1 MIKASAR
8 RKGAAAFAMVG
19 LLAVLCAGIVSLK
32 LAVERIPRKKI
43 PGASIIYIPSGK
55 YLKFA
60 TFGYSSLVAD
70 LVYIWAIQYYTTYTI
85 VDRFQNL
92 EHIFSI
98 IAELDP
104 RFTDP
109 YEIGALIAVN
119 EAKDL
124 ELAYKILDLGLGKN
138 PDQWIFPFE
147 AGHYAQRARDY
158 ETARKYYEKAM
169 SIPGAPDLAKRLYA
183 AAGFKVM
190 DLEESWK
197 TWLEIYNTAQ
207 DDRTRK
213 IAGKHLYQVKTAMD
227 TNILKEAVQRFRD
240 RYQRLPAALSE
251 LVRFGIVRSL
261 PQDLDGKDYIYD
273 PKTGEITP
281 PSVWW
286 KR

>member
-1 MIKASAR
+1 MTRPSGPRRGSASLVLVA
-8 RKGAAAFAMVG
+8 
-19 LLAVLCAGIVSLK
+19 LLFLLCAGIVSLK

-60 TFGYSSLVAD
+60 TFGYSSLAAD
-70 LVYIWAIQYYTTYTI
+70 LIYIWAIQYYTTYTI

-104 RFTDP
+104 RYTDP

-124 ELAYKILDLGLGKN
+124 GLAYKIMDLGLAKN

-147 AGHYAQRARDY
+147 AGHFAQKAGDF
-158 ETARKYYEKAM
+158 ETARKYSEKTM
-169 SIPGAPDLAKRLYA
+169 NIPGAPDIARRLYA
-183 AAGFKVM
+183 AAGFKVS
-190 DLEESWK
+190 DLKESWE
-197 TWLEIYNTAQ
+197 TWLEVYNTAK
-207 DDRTRK
+207 DERTKK
-213 IAGKHLYQVKTAMD
+213 IAGKHLYQVKSALD
-227 TNILKEAVQRFRD
+227 INLLKEAVRRFRE
-240 RYQRLPAALSE
+240 RYQRPPAELDE
-251 LVRFGIVRSL
+251 LVRFGIVSAL
-261 PQDLDGKDYIYD
+261 PQDLDGKAYVYN

>member
-1 MIKASAR
+1 MIRTSGL
-8 RKGAAAFAMVG
+8 RKGATTITLVAFMF
-19 LLAVLCAGIVSLK
+19 LLCTAIVSLK

-55 YLKFA
+55 FLRYA

-104 RFTDP
+104 RYTDP
-109 YEIGALIAVN
+109 YEVGALIAVN

-124 ELAYKILDLGLGKN
+124 GLAYKIMDLGLAKN

-147 AGHYAQRARDY
+147 AGHFAQRAGDF
-158 ETARKYYEKAM
+158 ETARKYYEKTKN
-169 SIPGAPDLAKRLYA
+169 IPGAPEIARRLYA
-183 AAGFKVM
+183 AAGFKVS
-190 DLEESWK
+190 DLKESWE
-197 TWLEIYNTAQ
+197 TWLEVYNTAA
-207 DDRTRK
+207 DERTKK
-213 IAGKHLYQVKTAMD
+213 IAGKHLYQVKSAVD
-227 TNILKEAVQRFRD
+227 TNLLKEAVQRFRE
-240 RYQRLPAALSE
+240 RYQRLPAGLDE
-251 LVRFGIVRSL
+251 LVRFGIVSAL
-261 PQDLDGKDYIYD
+261 PQDLDGKEYVYN

-281 PSVWW
+281 PSIWW